1 MTATG
6 PAVTVVEVAPRDGL
20 QNEKV
25 ELTTAQKRELVS
37 RAVDFGARRVEVTS
51 FVHPRKVPAMA
62 DAEDLVARL
71 PADDGIAYSALVLNE
86 RGLDRAIAAGVGE
99 INAVV
104 HCTDT
109 FSERNQGT
117 DIDGG
122 VGIWHRIARTA
133 REAGVSANLT
143 IAVAFGCPFEGEVSL
158 ERLRSILARVL
169 EEAPTELSL
178 ADTIG
183 VAVPRD
189 VHERFAVAADL
200 VPSDMSLRAH
210 FHDTRSCGIANALAA
225 VESGVT
231 ILDSSLGGIGG
242 CPFAP
247 NATGNIATEDLAYAL
262 DRTGVAHGLDTE
274 ALQDAGAWLE
284 GVFGRRLPSAVLHAG
299 GFGTPRRGGV
309 TVPIPPPR

>member
-25 ELTTAQKRELVS
+25 ELTTAQKRELVG
-37 RAVDFGARRVEVTS
+37 RAVGFGARRVEVTS

-62 DAEDLVARL
+62 DAEALVELL
-71 PADDGIAYSALVLNE
+71 PTDDGIAYSALVLNE
-86 RGLDRAIAAGVGE
+86 RGLDRAIDAGVTE

-109 FSERNQGT
+109 FSDRNQGT

-122 VGIWHRIARTA
+122 VAIWHRIARTA
-133 REAGVSANLT
+133 REAGVTANLT
-143 IAVAFGCPFEGEVSL
+143 IAVAFGCPFEGEVPVD
-158 ERLRSILARVL
+158 RLRAILGRVL

-183 VAVPRD
+183 VAVPKD
-189 VHERFAVAADL
+189 VRERFAVAADL
-200 VPSDMSLRAH
+200 VPSGLPLRAH

-225 VESGVT
+225 VEAGVT
-231 ILDSSLGGIGG
+231 ILDASLGGIGG

-262 DRTGVAHGLDTE
+262 DRTGVSHGLDTV
-274 ALQDAGAWLE
+274 ALQDAGVWLE
-284 GVFGRRLPSAVLHAG
+284 GVFGRRLPAMVLHAG
-299 GFGTPRRGGV
+299 GFPGGG
-309 TVPIPPPR
+309 